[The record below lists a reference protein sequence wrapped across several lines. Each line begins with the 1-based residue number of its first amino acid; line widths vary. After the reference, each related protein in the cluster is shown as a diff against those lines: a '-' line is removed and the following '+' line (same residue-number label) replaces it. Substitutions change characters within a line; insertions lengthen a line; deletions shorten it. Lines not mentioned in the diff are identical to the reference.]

1 MSAPSY
7 GAILLFVVGLAIL
20 WLAAVAVWNAILTFV
35 ASPWFPVAAAFGV
48 VAIVLAIILRAR
60 S

>member
-1 MSAPSY
+1 MSAPSH

-20 WLAAVAVWNAILTFV
+20 WLAAVAVWNTILAFV
-35 ASPWFPVAAAFGV
+35 ASPWFLVAAAFGV
-48 VAIVLAIILRAR
+48 VVVVLAIILRAR

>member
-7 GAILLFVVGLAIL
+7 GAILLLVVALALL
-20 WLAAVAVWNAILTFV
+20 WLAAVAVWNAIHTIV
-35 ASPWFPVAAAFGV
+35 ASPWFPVAAAVGV
-48 VAIVLAIILRAR
+48 VAIVIAIVLRAR